1 MEKKNFVTPLLGF
14 VSTAL
19 LARTIKLR
27 QSRHATGR
35 SCMQTGAGTQADIPE
50 SLSESYSLIPREVEE
65 HRSCYIS
72 KSCSVSYANSGS
84 LHIRNGRKSRLF
96 DVFGNSYL
104 DTRNNV
110 AHCGHNHPEIVRAV
124 SYQMSQINTNTRY
137 LHPNASL
144 LAKKLVDLFSPSPLE
159 VVFFVNSGSEAND
172 LALRLARAFKVH
184 TSKEKDATTCREPHV
199 IAIDAAYHGHTMT
212 TLNISPYKYNQ
223 GDEFTKYP
231 DNVKIV
237 PCPDT
242 YRGKH
247 SIDQSKASNN
257 HHASERSS
265 EEDAAKAYA
274 AYVEKACDEIKSQG
288 KILGAFIMEGGM
300 SVGGVILPP
309 KSYLRRCIK
318 AVRDAGGVYIADEVQ
333 TGFGRLG
340 KCMWAYQYSFADENN
355 DTELT
360 PDIVTVGKPFGN
372 GLPLAAV
379 VTTSKIA
386 SAFKVSVFSC

>member
-1 MEKKNFVTPLLGF
+1 
-14 VSTAL
+14 
-19 LARTIKLR
+19 
-27 QSRHATGR
+27 
-35 SCMQTGAGTQADIPE
+35 
-50 SLSESYSLIPREVEE
+50 
-65 HRSCYIS
+65 
-72 KSCSVSYANSGS
+72 
-84 LHIRNGRKSRLF
+84 
-96 DVFGNSYL
+96 
-104 DTRNNV
+104 
-110 AHCGHNHPEIVRAV
+110 
-124 SYQMSQINTNTRY
+124 
-137 LHPNASL
+137 
-144 LAKKLVDLFSPSPLE
+144 
-159 VVFFVNSGSEAND
+159 
-172 LALRLARAFKVH
+172 
-184 TSKEKDATTCREPHV
+184 
-199 IAIDAAYHGHTMT
+199 MT

-231 DNVKIV
+231 DDVKIV

-265 EEDAAKAYA
+265 EEDAARAYA

-372 GLPLAAV
+372 GIPLAAV

-386 SAFKVSVFSC
+386 SAFKGVFFLADNHPVPHKVTRRSPDIVTVGKPFGNGIPLAAVVTTSKIASAFKSLGVEYFNTFAGNPVSCSAGLAMLHILSTEKLQQNALQVGNYLKESFRDMQQRREIIGDIRGSGLFLGLELVKDRKTKTPAMEETSFICSVLKEKYLILTSVDGPGDNVIVIKPPMCFSKEDAIYFVRSFERVVVEDLPLAKDRLDEIGKTPT